1 MYTHKH
7 RYVYEFL
14 LSTHKSRRYESYTT
28 KMTYTLC
35 TDHDGPRSN
44 ANRRL
49 LEQAI
54 RCVYGYYPK
63 GVKYVREKHD

>member
-14 LSTHKSRRYESYTT
+14 FSSHKSHISSTT

-35 TDHDGPRSN
+35 TDHDGPKSN
-44 ANRRL
+44 KNKRL
-49 LEQAI
+49 LEQSL
-54 RCVYGYYPK
+54 RCVYGHYPK
-63 GVKYVREKHD
+63 GVKYVGEKHD

>member
-14 LSTHKSRRYESYTT
+14 FSSHKSHMSSTT
-28 KMTYTLC
+28 KMNYTLC
-35 TDHDGPRSN
+35 TDHDGPKSN
-44 ANRRL
+44 KNKRL
-49 LEQAI
+49 LEQAL

-63 GVKYVREKHD
+63 GVKYVGEKHD